1 MRENEAVEHRD
12 LRTSADRTGSQ
23 MRVPR
28 VNPNKPEHRELRRSH
43 QRGRRR
49 QEIRA
54 GCGGYGSELP
64 GSQMRR
70 SERGRAGEDLRR
82 ATIDPSGGAEAESR
96 RPQTGGGDG
105 DRSA

>member
-1 MRENEAVEHRD
+1 MPVSVTPYRTPESRFLNGVSRSTGISAEAQITPE
-12 LRTSADRTGSQ
+12 AGPPEGEKKTGDPS
-23 MRVPR
+23 
-28 VNPNKPEHRELRRSH
+28 
-43 QRGRRR
+43 
-49 QEIRA
+49 
-54 GCGGYGSELP
+54 GGYGSELP